1 MSMMMDVD
9 PPSMHRLDPR
19 ALKRQ
24 LSRNAE
30 ESEAKRN
37 FFGTQRYTDL
47 VYELVQTF
55 TPLMRMCYGFEEF
68 TLSKQFTGVN
78 SEGRLDDKMEL
89 LFVGYGF
96 NPAGTWIDRS
106 ASNDSNAD
114 GYEGDGEQSKVT
126 PNRKH
131 YRVTIRLLDRSGF
144 VPTRRLME
152 RQNIPPAID
161 VQCGMTSQ
169 QLYDKIIDIA
179 VTWLDFVSD
188 QFKLARVPR
197 NRIGA

>member
-1 MSMMMDVD
+1 MDVD
-9 PPSMHRLDPR
+9 TPSMHRLDPR

-37 FFGTQRYTDL
+37 YFGTQRYADI

-55 TPLMRMCYGFEEF
+55 TPLMRMCHGFEEF
-68 TLSKQFTGVN
+68 TLSKKFTGLN

-89 LFVGYGF
+89 LFVGYSF
-96 NPAGTWIDRS
+96 NPSGSWVDRS
-106 ASNDSNAD
+106 ASND
-114 GYEGDGEQSKVT
+114 GYEGDGEQSKAT

-152 RQNIPPAID
+152 RLNIPPAID

-169 QLYDKIIDIA
+169 QLYDTIVDVA
-179 VTWLDFVSD
+179 VKWLDFVSD

-197 NRIGA
+197 NRVGA

>member
-1 MSMMMDVD
+1 MDVD
-9 PPSMHRLDPR
+9 TPSMHRLDPR

-37 FFGTQRYTDL
+37 YFGTQRYADI

-55 TPLMRMCYGFEEF
+55 TPLMRMCHGFEEF
-68 TLSKQFTGVN
+68 TLSKKFTGIN

-89 LFVGYGF
+89 LFIGYTF
-96 NPAGTWIDRS
+96 NPSGSWVDRS
-106 ASNDSNAD
+106 ASND
-114 GYEGDGEQSKVT
+114 GYEGDGEQSKAT

-131 YRVTIRLLDRSGF
+131 YRVAIRLLDRSGF

-152 RQNIPPAID
+152 RLNIPPAID

-169 QLYDKIIDIA
+169 QLYDTIVDVA
-179 VTWLDFVSD
+179 VKWLDFVSD

-197 NRIGA
+197 NRVGA

>member
-1 MSMMMDVD
+1 MDVD
-9 PPSMHRLDPR
+9 TPSMHRLDPR

-30 ESEAKRN
+30 ESEPKRN
-37 FFGTQRYTDL
+37 YFGRESYTNI
-47 VYELVQTF
+47 VYELVGRF
-55 TPLMRMCYGFEEF
+55 TPLMRMCHGFEEF
-68 TLSKQFTGVN
+68 TLSKQFTGIN
-78 SEGRLDDKMEL
+78 SEGQLDDKMEL
-89 LFVGYGF
+89 LFVGYAF
-96 NPAGTWIDRS
+96 NPAGTWVDRS

-114 GYEGDGEQSKVT
+114 GYEGDGEQGYRVT

-152 RQNIPPAID
+152 RRNIPPAID
-161 VQCGMTSQ
+161 VQCGMTNT
-169 QLYDKIIDIA
+169 QLYDTIVDIA

-188 QFKLARVPR
+188 QFKLARIPR
-197 NRIGA
+197 NRLGA

>member
-1 MSMMMDVD
+1 MSMMDVD
-9 PPSMHRLDPR
+9 TPSMHRLDPR

-37 FFGTQRYTDL
+37 YFGTQRYADI

-55 TPLMRMCYGFEEF
+55 TPLMRMCHGFEEF
-68 TLSKQFTGVN
+68 TLSKKFTGIN

-89 LFVGYGF
+89 LFVGYSF
-96 NPAGTWIDRS
+96 NPSGSWVDRS
-106 ASNDSNAD
+106 ASND
-114 GYEGDGEQSKVT
+114 GYEGDGEQSKAT

-131 YRVTIRLLDRSGF
+131 YRVAIRLLDRSGF

-152 RQNIPPAID
+152 RLNIPPAID

-169 QLYDKIIDIA
+169 QLYDTIVDVA
-179 VTWLDFVSD
+179 VKWLDFVSD

-197 NRIGA
+197 NRVGA

>member
-1 MSMMMDVD
+1 MDVD
-9 PPSMHRLDPR
+9 TPSMHRLDPR

-30 ESEAKRN
+30 ESEPKRN
-37 FFGTQRYTDL
+37 YFGTQRYTDI

-55 TPLMRMCYGFEEF
+55 TPLMRMCHGFEEF
-68 TLSKQFTGVN
+68 TLSKQFTGIN
-78 SEGRLDDKMEL
+78 SEGQLDDKMEL

-96 NPAGTWIDRS
+96 NPAGTWVDRS
-106 ASNDSNAD
+106 ASND

-152 RQNIPPAID
+152 RRNISPAID

-169 QLYDKIIDIA
+169 QLYEKIVDVAIK
-179 VTWLDFVSD
+179 WLDFVSD